1 MHLLS
6 SLLPLKSVIS
16 LPTYL
21 ILPMSYFHCV
31 ASSLTEH
38 TFPNAYD
45 RGESEFEYFY
55 SQGTFPKGIKR
66 EEAKKLCAMRD
77 GRAAPCFVALRAG
90 VPKETGACSAQAR
103 YATKTH
109 YSKL

>member
-1 MHLLS
+1 MIVGSPS
-6 SLLPLKSVIS
+6 SNIF
-16 LPTYL
+16 
-21 ILPMSYFHCV
+21 ILGVLFQRV
-31 ASSLTEH
+31 
-38 TFPNAYD
+38 
-45 RGESEFEYFY
+45 
-55 SQGTFPKGIKR
+55 KR